1 FQGVADAKRYISG
14 DAIDPF
20 TAEQSNVFAIAA
32 DRWTPEHPSQNAFY
46 PRLAYGNA
54 NNFNNY
60 QMSSWWVKDISF
72 MRLKTAQLSYNLPT
86 TFLTRWG
93 VKNAAVY
100 LQGLNLLTFSKF
112 KLWDPELNTGN
123 GNTYPNVRTIT
134 MGVNFKF

>member
-1 FQGVADAKRYISG
+1 
-14 DAIDPF
+14 
-20 TAEQSNVFAIAA
+20 
-32 DRWTPEHPSQNAFY
+32 
-46 PRLAYGNA
+46 
-54 NNFNNY
+54 
-60 QMSSWWVKDISF
+60 